1 MILWSLGMVKS
12 PPGSEGQASASAG
25 AGETLST
32 SVWGL
37 TSPSAQTMP
46 LPSVPYC
53 CSPLTRQ
60 IQGEVRGNG

>member
-37 TSPSAQTMP
+37 TSLSAQCP
-46 LPSVPYC
+46 CHL
-53 CSPLTRQ
+53 SP
-60 IQGEVRGNG
+60 IAVHH